1 MPFDD
6 KDKLVILLAFTWV
19 ALIYFRRAS
28 SRLPPLPPGPSRMP
42 LIGSLL
48 NLPSTFEWKTYA
60 RWGKEFSAWL
70 LVYNVKLTWRPTLLT
85 GRIWIRFGHHLPQY
99 HWHGGRCPEFA

>member
-6 KDKLVILLAFTWV
+6 KDKLVILLAFTWA

-28 SRLPPLPPGPSRMP
+28 SRLPPLPPGPKRLP

-48 NLPSTFEWKTYA
+48 NLPSTFEWETYA
-60 RWGKEFSAWL
+60 RRGKEFSACL
-70 LVYNVKLTWRPTLLT
+70 LLSNVKRTWRPALT
-85 GRIWIRFGHHLPQY
+85 GCIWIRFGYHLPRY